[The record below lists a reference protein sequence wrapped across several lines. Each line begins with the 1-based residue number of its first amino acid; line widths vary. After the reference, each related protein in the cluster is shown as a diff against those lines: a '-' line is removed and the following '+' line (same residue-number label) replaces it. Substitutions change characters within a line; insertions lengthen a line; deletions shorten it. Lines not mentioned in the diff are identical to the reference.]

1 MVTYLNPGVLE
12 FDAVVER
19 SDNRGSSAWV
29 EIPGDIRQLFGT
41 TGRVPVTATFDGID
55 YRGSIARM
63 GGPPLVIV
71 LQEILAQLHKAPG
84 DTLHV
89 TVELDE
95 TPRVVELAHDIEA
108 GLVAAGQLDAYRSL
122 AYSHQRQFV
131 LWIDGAKRPRT
142 AARRSSGA
150 FSWHAA
156 RTRWVRI
163 NPTRCSSE
171 QSTQPERCSVMSE
184 NASSLSSR
192 WRYSSSSAFALS
204 QPQSVISRS

>member
-71 LQEILAQLHKAPG
+71 LQEILAELHKAPG

-131 LWIDGAKRPRT
+131 LWIDGAKRAETRESRIAKT
-142 AARRSSGA
+142 AEMV
-150 FSWHAA
+150 AA
-156 RTRWVRI
+156 GKTI
-163 NPTRCSSE
+163 N
-171 QSTQPERCSVMSE
+171 
-184 NASSLSSR
+184 
-192 WRYSSSSAFALS
+192 
-204 QPQSVISRS
+204 